1 MTGGI
6 KNIRISFLA
15 WAKEVFFTRRMNS
28 VPGWI
33 VMALVGI
40 GLSYVGTN
48 IDQKIP
54 FIIAGAG
61 IGIIFVLACLYYPE
75 FSYYAYLYSIIVFTL
90 PARLAGIGLPLGVLI
105 PGTGYLCVLSII
117 ASQYRKR
124 TSSAD
129 FWKTPISLMMLL
141 LFLYLGM
148 EAFNPEIEDRG
159 GWWNLFQK
167 QILYLLFYYVS
178 FLMFDSLEK
187 IRRFVKMWIIL
198 AVIVAAWGIKQQYF
212 GFTGPEDAWIH
223 SDPNTTNLLFQ
234 GGMFRKFSLLPDPA
248 AFGILC
254 TSSALFTLV
263 LAIRTPVK
271 KTRNRLYFVTF
282 LQIIASSY
290 SGTRTCNV
298 MLIAGLL
305 SYIIFTINEKRTI
318 IVLFSAIGMALF
330 LLFGPLRNS
339 PIIFRIKTTF
349 EGSKEPSN
357 MVRDVNRKNI
367 QPYIYERPL
376 GGGLQSCGEEGLKF
390 YPTHRLAG
398 YPPDSGYMKI
408 MLEQGWIGLA
418 INVIFYFLILQRGI
432 TGFYDSRRQEIKT
445 LYIAFTV
452 CFFSLVV
459 GQYSQLGISQ
469 YPQYLFYL
477 ATLVIFYKLK
487 EYDTKKAEES
497 EQAVA

>member
-1 MTGGI
+1 MAGAI
-6 KNIRISFLA
+6 KNTTVSLLA

-28 VPGWI
+28 VPGWT

-40 GLSYVGTN
+40 GLSYAGAN

-54 FIIAGAG
+54 FIVAGAC
-61 IGIIFVLACLYYPE
+61 IGILFVAACLYYPE
-75 FSYYAYLYSIIVFTL
+75 FAYYAYLYSIIIFTL
-90 PARLAGIGLPLGVLI
+90 PARILGVALPLGILI
-105 PGTGYLCVLSII
+105 PGTGYLCVLSIM
-117 ASQYRKR
+117 AAQYRKR
-124 TSSAD
+124 HNSAD

-141 LFLYLGM
+141 LFFYMAL
-148 EAFNPEIEDRG
+148 EAFNPEIDSMA

-167 QILYLLFYYVS
+167 QILYLAFYYVS
-178 FLMFDSLEK
+178 FLMLDSLEK
-187 IRRFVKMWIIL
+187 IRRFVKFWIIL
-198 AVIVAAWGIKQQYF
+198 AVIVAVWGVKQQYF
-212 GFTGPEDAWIH
+212 GFTAFEDAWIH

-248 AFGILC
+248 AFGIMC

-263 LAIRTPVK
+263 LAIRTPIK
-271 KTRNRLYFVTF
+271 KIRTRLYIITF

-305 SYIIFTINEKRTI
+305 AYILFTINERRTV
-318 IVLFSAIGMALF
+318 IVLFSSIGMALF

-339 PIIFRIKTTF
+339 PVIFRIKTTF

-408 MLEQGWIGLA
+408 MLEQGWVGLI
-418 INVIFYFLILQRGI
+418 INIIFYFIILQRGI

-487 EYDTKKAEES
+487 EYDTKKPDKSAYDI
-497 EQAVA
+497 A